1 MPEDGSPRPR
11 PVRRLLLALARAAA
25 LFILVAGIYG
35 AATIALPK
43 TPLLNRAIASLLIG
57 VVIYEMLRRPRRI
70 QSVASAGLVEASPDN
85 SEELLEAQHAVDR
98 LRGEAEAARNR
109 EGHAR
114 EQYERENENL
124 QRAANRALEE
134 IQRVRS
140 ANDDLRGELEAQK
153 TEAKKLAL
161 ALTREH
167 ESASEKLRGELE
179 AQKTE
184 ARKQALA
191 STQEIEALRAD
202 RQRARREVEEAKQKA
217 EVEKAAQRKTIEA
230 DWASKFKD
238 VQRDLDLTR
247 SSAQQLLQSNE
258 ALKQQLDEE
267 RQRLHAELQR
277 IIGESKSERD
287 EMQAEART
295 VAARLEELLAQ
306 LERER
311 KLSQELSWTRARL
324 DEENVSLKKRAE
336 QLVEEHGAQVH
347 QLETQWDAKLQK
359 IVSGLAADHENDL
372 GDAVAKR
379 EEARAE
385 ARSLQQ
391 QILKLERD
399 REAMREKIDLEW
411 GAKLQKIV
419 TELAS
424 DHENDMGEAITAR
437 EAARAEVRSLIGR
450 IGKLQEDNEALKRQL
465 EAHARPAVAEEA
477 LREKIDAEWSE
488 KLQTIVSHMA
498 SDHEADVGNA
508 IEEREAARAEV
519 RNLNLKLAS
528 LQQKLEAERKAHQSL
543 ETRLREA
550 ENQIRSAPTQ
560 PMAALTFPIETP
572 PPPPPPQ
579 EEQQARAEVLQ
590 FAEQAQE
597 AIRRI
602 TSPGDVP
609 VPEEKKPRIL
619 IVHHDPAL
627 RSMWR
632 ENLGKSGFDVRTA
645 ADGLEGLRV
654 VKAEKPDVVIAD
666 ASMPKMD
673 GRELC
678 QGRPDDRRLHHR
690 GFDGRRHERGR
701 SRRAAAQAGETRGD
715 EGGAGEPSE
724 GVLTAT
730 LPVRR

>member
-11 PVRRLLLALARAAA
+11 PVRRLLLAFARAAA
-25 LFILVAGIYG
+25 LFVLVAGIYG
-35 AATIALPK
+35 AATIALPQ

-70 QSVASAGLVEASPDN
+70 EYVPSSAAVEAPPDN

-109 EGHAR
+109 EAQAR

-140 ANDDLRGELEAQK
+140 ANDELRGQLEAQK
-153 TEAKKLAL
+153 VE
-161 ALTREH
+161 
-167 ESASEKLRGELE
+167 G
-179 AQKTE
+179 QKH
-184 ARKQALA
+184 AA

-230 DWASKFKD
+230 DWASKHKD
-238 VQRDLDLTR
+238 VQRDLELTR

-287 EMQAEART
+287 EMQAEARA
-295 VAARLEELLAQ
+295 VSARLEELLAQ
-306 LERER
+306 LDRER
-311 KLSQELSWTRARL
+311 KLSQELSSTRARL
-324 DEENVSLKKRAE
+324 DEENVSLKKRVE
-336 QLVEEHGAQVH
+336 QLVQEHGAQRQ
-347 QLETQWDAKLQK
+347 QLETEWDAKLQK
-359 IVSGLAADHENDL
+359 IVSELATDHENDL

-385 ARSLQQ
+385 TRSLHQ
-391 QILKLERD
+391 QIAKLERD
-399 REAMREKIDLEW
+399 RETMRQQIETEW

-419 TELAS
+419 TELTT
-424 DHENDMGEAITAR
+424 DHENDMGDAITAR
-437 EAARAEVRSLIGR
+437 EAARAEVRLLLGR
-450 IGKLQEDNEALKRQL
+450 IGKLQEDNEALKEQL
-465 EAHARPAVAEEA
+465 EAHAAPAINEDA
-477 LREKIDAEWSE
+477 LRQKIDAEWSE
-488 KLQTIVSHMA
+488 KLQTIVSHIA
-498 SDHEADVGNA
+498 SDHEADVGKA
-508 IEEREAARAEV
+508 IEEREAARAEL
-519 RNLNLKLAS
+519 RNQNIKMTS
-528 LQQKLEAERKAHQSL
+528 LQQKLDAERKAHESTQ
-543 ETRLREA
+543 TRLREA
-550 ENQIRSAPTQ
+550 ENQIRAAPTQ

-572 PPPPPPQ
+572 PAPQ
-579 EEQQARAEVLQ
+579 EEEQARAEVLQ

-597 AIRRI
+597 ALRRI
-602 TSPGDVP
+602 TSPADVP

-632 ENLGKSGFDVRTA
+632 ENLGKSGFDVQTA
-645 ADGLEGLRV
+645 ADGLEGL
-654 VKAEKPDVVIAD
+654 KAMKTAKPDVVIAD
-666 ASMPKMD
+666 VSMPKMS
-673 GRELC
+673 GSELC
-678 QGRPDDRRLHHR
+678 HLIKSDEHTADVKVILLTGVYTNEVPLDSATKRYEADELLRKPVKL
-690 GFDGRRHERGR
+690 EAMK
-701 SRRAAAQAGETRGD
+701 AA
-715 EGGAGEPSE
+715 
-724 GVLTAT
+724 LTSLLKAS
-730 LPVRR
+730 

>member
-35 AATIALPK
+35 AATIALPQ

-70 QSVASAGLVEASPDN
+70 ESVASPAPVEAPPDN
-85 SEELLEAQHAVDR
+85 SAELLEAQHAIDG

-109 EGHAR
+109 EAQTR

-140 ANDDLRGELEAQK
+140 TNDDLRGQLEAQK
-153 TEAKKLAL
+153 A
-161 ALTREH
+161 
-167 ESASEKLRGELE
+167 E
-179 AQKTE
+179 AQKHTS
-184 ARKQALA
+184 AV
-191 STQEIEALRAD
+191 TQEIEAIRAD

-230 DWASKFKD
+230 DWASKLKD
-238 VQRDLDLTR
+238 VQRDLELTR

-277 IIGESKSERD
+277 IIGESKGERD
-287 EMQAEART
+287 EMQSEARA

-311 KLSQELSWTRARL
+311 KLSQELSSTRARL
-324 DEENVSLKKRAE
+324 DEENASLKKRVD
-336 QLVEEHGAQVH
+336 QLVQEHAAQRQ
-347 QLETQWDAKLQK
+347 QLEMEWDAKLQK
-359 IVSGLAADHENDL
+359 IVSELATDHENDL
-372 GDAVAKR
+372 GEAVAKR

-385 ARSLQQ
+385 TRSLQQ
-391 QILKLERD
+391 HILKLERD
-399 REAMREKIDLEW
+399 REAMREQIDMEW

-419 TELAS
+419 NELTS
-424 DHENDMGEAITAR
+424 DHENDMGDAIAAR
-437 EAARAEVRSLIGR
+437 EAARAEVRSHIGR
-450 IGKLQEDNEALKRQL
+450 IGKLQEDNEALKEQL
-465 EAHARPAVAEEA
+465 KAHAAPAIDEKA

-528 LQQKLEAERKAHQSL
+528 LQQKLEAERRAQQSL

-560 PMAALTFPIETP
+560 PMQALTFPVET
-572 PPPPPPQ
+572 PPPQ

-597 AIRRI
+597 ALRRI

-632 ENLGKSGFDVRTA
+632 ENLGKSGFDVQTA
-645 ADGLEGLRV
+645 ADGLEGLKV
-654 VKAEKPDVVIAD
+654 VKAAKPDVVIAD
-666 ASMPKMD
+666 VSMPKMS
-673 GRELC
+673 GSELC
-678 QGRPDDRRLHHR
+678 HR
-690 GFDGRRHERGR
+690 IK
-701 SRRAAAQAGETRGD
+701 SD
-715 EGGAGEPSE
+715 EHTADVKVILLT
-724 GVLTAT
+724 GVYTNEVPLDSAT
-730 LPVRR
+730 KQYEADELLRKPVRLEAMKAALTSLLKAS